1 MKYILISILCIAGI
15 TTFAQ
20 SEIKVEDAKNH
31 AGETVKICTKIYGGK
46 SIANARDT
54 LTLLDAG
61 KPYPDAPLRLVI
73 KGKAQGEF
81 VGDIVKYYQGMNV
94 CISGKI
100 ELYKG
105 KPEIHITE
113 KAQIF
118 EQMKDKVD
126 SKEPK

>member
-1 MKYILISILCIAGI
+1 MKCILITIFCFTVVSA
-15 TTFAQ
+15 FAQ
-20 SEIKVEDAKNH
+20 KEIKMDDAINH

-46 SIANARDT
+46 SILNARDT

-73 KGKAQGEF
+73 KGKVQREF
-81 VGDIVKYYQGMNV
+81 TGDIVKYYKGMDV

-105 KPEIHITE
+105 KPEIKITD

-118 EQMKDKVD
+118 EQMKDQINLQ
-126 SKEPK
+126 EPK

>member
-1 MKYILISILCIAGI
+1 MKYILITILSFTVASV
-15 TTFAQ
+15 FAQ
-20 SEIKVEDAKNH
+20 KEIKIDEAENH
-31 AGETVKICTKIYGGK
+31 PGETVKICTKIYGGK
-46 SIANARDT
+46 SILNARDT

-73 KGKAQGEF
+73 KGKAQSEF
-81 VGDIVKYYQGMNV
+81 TGDIVKYYRGMNV

-105 KPEIHITE
+105 KPEIKITD

-118 EQMKDKVD
+118 EQTKDQID
-126 SKEPK
+126 LQEPK

>member
-1 MKYILISILCIAGI
+1 MKSILISILCTIGF

-20 SEIKVEDAKNH
+20 NEIKVDDAKNH
-31 AGETVKICTKIYGGK
+31 PGESVKICTKIYGGK
-46 SIANARDT
+46 SIINSRDT
-54 LTLLDAG
+54 LTLLDVG

-73 KGKAQGEF
+73 KGQAQNEF
-81 VGDIVKYYQGMNV
+81 TGDIVKYYSGMNV
-94 CISGKI
+94 CVSGKI

-105 KPEIHITE
+105 KPEIQITK

-126 SKEPK
+126 SHEPK